1 METSGVISVCFK
13 KFIGVLKE
21 VTNNIHFSNM
31 IIPLMF
37 MKVWLKPM
45 EKNKRCYYIKIEE
58 SPEYNFLI
66 VLKICQ

>member
-45 EKNKRCYYIKIEE
+45 EKNKRCY
-58 SPEYNFLI
+58 
-66 VLKICQ
+66 